1 MKKLIRLI
9 AEAKELEDCKMILQ
23 LVVEEEKL
31 VAQDHFGY
39 QNEEGDIY
47 PLILYAP
54 DSTHEVMQKM
64 EFGACCDIVATTN
77 LFTKRII
84 VGEYFTLIEDRDEY
98 TYQITHVTEMM

>member
-54 DSTHEVMQKM
+54 DSTHEVMQKWNLVR
-64 EFGACCDIVATTN
+64 VAI
-77 LFTKRII
+77 LLPRPIYLPSASSSVSI
-84 VGEYFTLIEDRDEY
+84 SR
-98 TYQITHVTEMM
+98 